1 MTPWLV
7 LALVICVF
15 LGGAYWLFVAP
26 MSRTVLR
33 VIQIARDPMHRAT
46 PETAWELFD
55 RVVLYRLIRFWLLWA
70 VMLFASCMIG
80 PMMYIFLGPLADQYP
95 RLFFYAL
102 LYPAHLAGSWTM
114 AFAGMML
121 WAPRSGPRGLLARV
135 TLTVLGVQAVL
146 FGVAWLFLGRTAGL
160 AASGREIWT
169 SFAITTLFAG
179 FALAVAAWR
188 RARQLG
194 DRWFQFEEDR
204 IERAGARR

>member
-7 LALVICVF
+7 LVLVVFVF

-70 VMLFASCMIG
+70 VMLFASCMVG
-80 PMMYIFLGPLADQYP
+80 PMMYVFLGPLADQYP
-95 RLFFYAL
+95 LLFFYAL
-102 LYPAHLAGSWTM
+102 IYPAHLAGSWTM
-114 AFAGMML
+114 AFAGMMA

-135 TLTVLGVQAVL
+135 TLTVLGVQGLIFGSAWFVISPNTSLAV
-146 FGVAWLFLGRTAGL
+146 AGK
-160 AASGREIWT
+160 EVWT
-169 SFAITTLFAG
+169 SFAITTLFTG

-194 DRWFQFEEDR
+194 ERWFQFDEER
-204 IERAGARR
+204 IERAGLRR

>member
-1 MTPWLV
+1 MTPWLI
-7 LALVICVF
+7 LALAVFVF

-55 RVVLYRLIRFWLLWA
+55 RVVLNRLIRFWLLWA

-80 PMMYIFLGPLADQYP
+80 PMMYIFLGPLADRYP
-95 RLFFYAL
+95 LLFFYAL

-114 AFAGMML
+114 AFAGML
-121 WAPRSGPRGLLARV
+121 WWAPRSGPGGLLARV
-135 TLTVLGVQAVL
+135 TLTVIGVQ
-146 FGVAWLFLGRTAGL
+146 GVILAGAWFLLGRMAGL
-160 AASGREIWT
+160 AASGKEVWT
-169 SFAITTLFAG
+169 SFAITTLFVG

-188 RARQLG
+188 RARHLG
-194 DRWFQFEEDR
+194 ESWFQFEEER
-204 IERAGARR
+204 IERAGTRR